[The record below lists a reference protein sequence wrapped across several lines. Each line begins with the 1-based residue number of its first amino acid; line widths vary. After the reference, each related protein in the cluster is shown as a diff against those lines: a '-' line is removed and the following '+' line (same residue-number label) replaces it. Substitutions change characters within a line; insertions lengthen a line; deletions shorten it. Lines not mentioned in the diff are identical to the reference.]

1 MKDKFKVSEFFDS
14 AMKIVF
20 CYETDSI
27 LKAKSLMLL
36 NDFSQIPVLSANEK
50 IIGAVSWKS
59 IGKIESLGINTPEII
74 DYVEESAI
82 INESDD
88 FLKYM
93 KLVAK
98 KDYVLVKNKK
108 EELKGIIT
116 TYDMT
121 INFRNFLI
129 PFLHIG
135 IIEDCIRSLIK
146 KNGIEVKK
154 DVDDLTFGEY
164 KKLFEKN
171 ENWDK
176 INLKLFDK
184 NVFLEKLDEI
194 RILRNNIAHYKRKE
208 ISSNEIYTII
218 SFTTMMQKVC
228 S

>member
-14 AMKIVF
+14 AMNVAF
-20 CYETDSI
+20 CYDTDSI

-36 NDFSQIPVLSANEK
+36 NDFSQIPVLSPNGK
-50 IIGAVSWKS
+50 ILGAVSWKS
-59 IGKIESLGINTPEII
+59 IGKIESLGINTTKII
-74 DYVEESAI
+74 DYLEESVI
-82 INESDD
+82 INEYDD

-121 INFRNFLI
+121 INFKNFLI

-135 IIEDCIRSLIK
+135 IIEDCIRHIIK
-146 KNGIEVKK
+146 ETGIEVKK

-164 KKLFEKN
+164 KKLFEKS

-176 INLKLFDK
+176 INLNLLDR
-184 NVFLEKLDEI
+184 NVFIEKLEEI
-194 RILRNNIAHYKRKE
+194 RILRNNIAHYKRKG
-208 ISSNEIYTII
+208 ISSEEIFSII
-218 SFTTMMQKVC
+218 SFTSIMQKVC

>member
-14 AMKIVF
+14 SMKIAS
-20 CYETDSI
+20 CHETDSI

-36 NDFSQIPVLSANEK
+36 NDFSQVPVLSADEK
-50 IIGAVSWKS
+50 ILGAVSWKS
-59 IGKIESLGINTPEII
+59 IGKIESLGINSPYII
-74 DYVEESAI
+74 DYIEESAI

-98 KDYVLVKNKK
+98 KDYVLVKDKK
-108 EELKGIIT
+108 EKLQGIIT

-121 INFRNFLI
+121 INFKNFLI

-146 KNGIEVKK
+146 KNEIEVKK
-154 DVDDLTFGEY
+154 DADDLTFGEY
-164 KKLFEKN
+164 KKLFEKD
-171 ENWDK
+171 ENWNK
-176 INLKLFDK
+176 INLKLDK
-184 NVFLEKLDEI
+184 NVFIEKLEEI
-194 RILRNNIAHYKRKE
+194 RKLRNNIAHYKRKG
-208 ISSNEIYTII
+208 ISSDEIFSII